1 MANNKGNWAWQP
13 PKRNPTIYQVFAGLA
28 INPCPICGVV
38 GCSVKGTRKQGFT
51 AMCAGCGAG
60 TSHCST
66 PFNALRV
73 YQATRAS
80 V

>member
-1 MANNKGNWAWQP
+1 MAKARRQWQWQP
-13 PKRNPTIYQVFAGLA
+13 PRQSPSVHQVFAGMA
-28 INPCPICGVV
+28 INPCPICGAV
-38 GCSVKGTRKQGFT
+38 GCTISGTKRSGFK
-51 AMCAGCGAG
+51 ALCVGCKAG
-60 TSHCST
+60 TAPCST